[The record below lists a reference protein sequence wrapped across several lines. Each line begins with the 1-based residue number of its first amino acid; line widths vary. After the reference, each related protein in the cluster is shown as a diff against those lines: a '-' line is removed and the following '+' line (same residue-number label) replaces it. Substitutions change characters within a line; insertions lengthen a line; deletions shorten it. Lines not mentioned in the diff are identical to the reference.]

1 MPDDRPDAETE
12 IIHAA
17 YAEKVKD
24 AFMAFAENLAAGQ
37 GEKPCRERFLRAVRL
52 VKRARDLALEAIRA
66 ELAGEPEAP
75 AEAIARDGDASA
87 AGRLPAE
94 DQALIEQAV
103 GGTTGLAKLRPS
115 R

>member
-1 MPDDRPDAETE
+1 MQDRPDAETE

-52 VKRARDLALEAIRA
+52 VKRARDLALEAMRA
-66 ELAGEPEAP
+66 ELAGEPQAP
-75 AEAIARDGDASA
+75 TEEIARESEGSGS
-87 AGRLPAE
+87 GRLSAE
-94 DQALIEQAV
+94 DQASIDQAV
-103 GGTTGLAKLRPS
+103 GGTTGLARPARLR
-115 R
+115 